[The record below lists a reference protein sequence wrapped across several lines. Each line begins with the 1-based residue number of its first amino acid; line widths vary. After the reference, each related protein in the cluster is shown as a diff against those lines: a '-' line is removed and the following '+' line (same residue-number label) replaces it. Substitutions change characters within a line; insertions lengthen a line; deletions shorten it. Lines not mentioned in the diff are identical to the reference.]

1 MSAISADSFPFEADS
16 DSTSP
21 LWVQLR
27 KRIVF
32 LISSGYLKPGDQ
44 LPKIRELAAALSIN
58 FNTVNKSY
66 LSLSSDG
73 YVESIRGKG
82 VFVCKVIKS
91 DDEAEQGELEALL
104 DDCLQACKNLG
115 LSYNET
121 VAQMALYVR
130 RLKMRE
136 VRVHTEPGSNVIELK
151 TTDVS
156 TAKKKA

>member
-1 MSAISADSFPFEADS
+1 MATISADGFPFEADS

-73 YVESIRGKG
+73 YVESVRGKG
-82 VFVCKVIKS
+82 VFVCNAAKS
-91 DDEAEQGELEALL
+91 ADEAGQGELEALL

-115 LSYNET
+115 LSYDET
-121 VAQMALYVR
+121 VAQMTLYVR
-130 RLKMRE
+130 RLKMKE
-136 VRVHTEPGSNVIELK
+136 AKVHIEPGSNVIELK
-151 TTDVS
+151 TPDVS
-156 TAKKKA
+156 AGRKA

>member
-1 MSAISADSFPFEADS
+1 MATISADGFPFEADS

-82 VFVCKVIKS
+82 VFVCNVAKS
-91 DDEAEQGELEALL
+91 VGETEQGELEALL

-115 LSYNET
+115 LSYDET
-121 VAQMALYVR
+121 VAQMTLYVR

-136 VRVHTEPGSNVIELK
+136 AQAHVEPGSNVIKLK
-151 TTDVS
+151 ASDVS
-156 TAKKKA
+156 AKREA

>member
-1 MSAISADSFPFEADS
+1 MSTIPADDFPFEADP

-32 LISSGYLKPGDQ
+32 LIGSGYLKPGDQ

-73 YVESIRGKG
+73 YVKSIRGKG
-82 VFVCKVIKS
+82 VFICDVVKS
-91 DDEAEQGELEALL
+91 ADEEGQGELEALL
-104 DDCLQACKNLG
+104 HDCLLACKNLG
-115 LSYNET
+115 LSYDET
-121 VAQMALYVR
+121 VAQMNLYVR
-130 RLKMRE
+130 RLKMKE
-136 VRVHTEPGSNVIELK
+136 AETHVAPGSNVIEIK
-151 TTDVS
+151 PPDIS
-156 TAKKKA
+156 PEKEA

>member
-1 MSAISADSFPFEADS
+1 MATISADGFPFEADS
-16 DSTSP
+16 ESTSP

-32 LISSGYLKPGDQ
+32 LIGSGYLKPGDQ

-82 VFVCKVIKS
+82 VFVCNVAKS
-91 DDEAEQGELEALL
+91 VDEAEQGELEALL

-115 LSYNET
+115 LSYDET
-121 VAQMALYVR
+121 VAQMTLYVR

-136 VRVHTEPGSNVIELK
+136 AQAHIEPGSNVIELK
-151 TTDVS
+151 APDAS
-156 TAKKKA
+156 SKREA